1 MTEVEKYFKE
11 KIEKK
16 NLNALDEIGDYI
28 KTLNQKVSE
37 LQEQIDTWNLDIEK
51 QKRDAEIAKLKD
63 ELFRGF
69 TLSKEQEKILNA
81 G

>member
-11 KIEKK
+11 KIEKQ

-37 LQEQIDTWNLDIEK
+37 LQEQIDTWNLN
-51 QKRDAEIAKLKD
+51 AEI
-63 ELFRGF
+63 
-69 TLSKEQEKILNA
+69 
-81 G
+81 